1 MITDLIQISRLG
13 EKKRG
18 ENEKFRRWIKS
29 HNFVER
35 QFRGAAKEVHA
46 AINCRECAECC
57 RVSDVPLA
65 ERDVDARLDDASLDA
80 LTLTEGLT
88 DEMWELA
95 SLPLALL
102 PLAKLRT
109 ARAAR

>member
-35 QFRGAAKEVHA
+35 QFRARRKKSMPRSTAASAPSA
-46 AINCRECAECC
+46 AA
-57 RVSDVPLA
+57 
-65 ERDVDARLDDASLDA
+65 
-80 LTLTEGLT
+80 
-88 DEMWELA
+88 
-95 SLPLALL
+95 
-102 PLAKLRT
+102 
-109 ARAAR
+109 

>member
-1 MITDLIQISRLG
+1 MRLKGQGKSDQRPHVVTDRR
-13 EKKRG
+13 KKRG

-57 RVSDVPLA
+57 RVTEA
-65 ERDVDARLDDASLDA
+65 EIYEKDIVSLSKDPPEDPA
-80 LTLTEGLT
+80 TSSG
-88 DEMWELA
+88 
-95 SLPLALL
+95 
-102 PLAKLRT
+102 
-109 ARAAR
+109 